1 MARDGTNR
9 GGRRVRAGT
18 KPEPL
23 ADRLADGRT
32 DRILATDEMPEPYD
46 FTSTDTPTKA
56 ARSSFQSVCWRPMR
70 SRSCGSSNARKPF
83 PISGCW
89 VSTRQRVL
97 RSRPRLWPCRRVFRS
112 RRMCCGTRFSTSS
125 KPTAPRPHPHGN
137 NVEKYQALGSRE
149 SPFWA
154 LTGVR

>member
-9 GGRRVRAGT
+9 GDAASAQAPNPSPWQTAWLTAAPTESWLPMRC
-18 KPEPL
+18 PSP
-23 ADRLADGRT
+23 
-32 DRILATDEMPEPYD
+32 M
-46 FTSTDTPTKA
+46 TSPVPTPTKA
-56 ARSSFQSVCWRPMR
+56 ARSSFRSVCLRPMR
-70 SRSCGSSNARKPF
+70 SRSRGSSNARKPF